1 MSKRIPRV
9 TNKLILKFWRSKM
22 NTADIAKRLGMTEA
36 EIVKILEI
44 AKQDEK
50 NRNKARKAT
59 ISKSL
64 MASVQNWRGVSV
76 PRLRF
81 MEETGG
87 LGNCGSGEG

>member
-1 MSKRIPRV
+1 
-9 TNKLILKFWRSKM
+9 M

-44 AKQDEK
+44 ARQDEK
-50 NRNKARKAT
+50 NRNKDRKAT
-59 ISKSL
+59 IRKSAV
-64 MASVQNWRGVSV
+64 ASVQNWRGVSV

-87 LGNCGSGEG
+87 LGSRGSGQG